1 MVSIGKIKKNELSIQ
16 NQIDYLRNE
25 KVPYYPMTHQIL
37 LQVLLSFVLA
47 GSVIAL
53 LTLLAERFGSRVG
66 GLITNLPSNILITL
80 IFITLTRGMDFMQ
93 GMIPAVP
100 IGMLIDVVF
109 LVVFILLLRYNL
121 WISIIGSVISWLLL
135 AYMANLMEANNLWIN
150 TLVYMGGSLLAFLL
164 IELGWKIPAVGRS
177 NKRYTLLQMTLRA
190 VFAGTIVGGV
200 VLIAHFVP
208 PYLTGIVSTFPAVLF
223 SSMVILAVARGKAF
237 ARATGKIMIIASTNI
252 VIYALGV
259 YYTYPTIGIIWG
271 TIISF
276 ALAFLWIVGMKKMME
291 IWYRK

>member
-1 MVSIGKIKKNELSIQ
+1 MELPSFEKTMTT
-16 NQIDYLRNE
+16 QI
-25 KVPYYPMTHQIL
+25 V
-37 LQVLLSFVLA
+37 LQVLLSFGLA

-80 IFITLTRGMDFMQ
+80 IFITLTRGMVFMQ

-100 IGMLIDVVF
+100 IGMLIDALF

-121 WISIIGSVISWLLL
+121 TLSILGSVTTWLIL
-135 AYMANLMEANNLWIN
+135 AYVANLIEAGNLWIN
-150 TLVYMGGSLLAFLL
+150 TLIYMAGSLFAFLVVD
-164 IELGWKIPAVGRS
+164 LGWKIPAVGRS
-177 NKRYTLLQMTLRA
+177 TKRYTLLQMTLRA
-190 VFAGTIVGGV
+190 IFAGTIVGGV

-223 SSMVILAVARGKAF
+223 SSMVILAVARGKEF

-271 TIISF
+271 TVISF
-276 ALAFLWIVGMKKMME
+276 AVAFLWIVGMKKGIE
-291 IWYRK
+291 LWYRK